1 MKFALKEVV
10 NVNSLSELPAF
21 NEVGLEA
28 LIRSLTRQVAF
39 NEVISL
45 QTERETSKGAHSM
58 MTEVSLH
65 PQGFVKHTLN
75 MLMPGGV
82 RLV

>member
-1 MKFALKEVV
+1 MSEYSPLDDMKFALKEVV

-39 NEVISL
+39 NEVISPYKPNGRPR
-45 QTERETSKGAHSM
+45 RELT
-58 MTEVSLH
+58 
-65 PQGFVKHTLN
+65 Q
-75 MLMPGGV
+75 
-82 RLV
+82 